1 MIENEMI
8 AWHDNFRDSKQEG
21 GDNMCLKSTGGKLNG
36 DMGEISQTRGKRGK
50 SITEEIKGVNKRT
63 RMA

>member
-21 GDNMCLKSTGGKLNG
+21 GDNMGLKGTDGKLNT
-36 DMGEISQTRGKRGK
+36 DMGEISQTQGNEG
-50 SITEEIKGVNKRT
+50 NQ
-63 RMA
+63 